1 MKNDEE
7 VVRAYSM
14 ASYPVEKTYYVKRS
28 SYTAMILNDWADV
41 NPGVPFI
48 HI

>member
-14 ASYPVEKTYYVKRS
+14 ASYPAEEE
-28 SYTAMILNDWADV
+28 ILMLNVRVALHH
-41 NPGVPFI
+41 GI
-48 HI
+48 EQKILGLM